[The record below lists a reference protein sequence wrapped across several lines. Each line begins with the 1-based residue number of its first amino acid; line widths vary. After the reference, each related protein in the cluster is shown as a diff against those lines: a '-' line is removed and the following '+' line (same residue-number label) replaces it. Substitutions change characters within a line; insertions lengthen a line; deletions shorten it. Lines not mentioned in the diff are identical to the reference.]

1 MQTRLINEALIIFL
15 LGGLPLIASHFLGG
29 AKELE
34 AMIGALIT
42 KNSFLTYYLIALFAA
57 FLVVGG
63 INWLIWKPTDSSR
76 KTWNIITHALQEAG
90 ASALGLIR
98 VASGVMLTFPLIWLV
113 AEPENFKIERVSHFI
128 LYGLIAYAECV
139 IISGWYKH
147 MQRKI
152 RVNL

>member
-1 MQTRLINEALIIFL
+1 MQTRLMNEALIIFL

-34 AMIGALIT
+34 AMIGALIIQ
-42 KNSFLTYYLIALFAA
+42 NSFLTYYLVTLFGA

-63 INWLIWKPTDSSR
+63 INWLVWKRSDSSR
-76 KTWNIITHALQEAG
+76 KSWNIITHALHEAG
-90 ASALGLIR
+90 ASALSLIR

-113 AEPENFKIERVSHFI
+113 AEPEIFKIEKVSHFI

-147 MQRKI
+147 MQRKA